1 MIWLRRIIALTLAL
15 TFIILSILL
24 LVIFRVNATL
34 GNPDFYND
42 QLRQADIY
50 NFIYNDAL
58 PVALEE
64 AGIGVDTS
72 EAGIN
77 IKPHLIDM
85 VEQTLPPEWL
95 QTQVELT
102 INQVVPYVW
111 GDTEGFNINIPLR
124 ERVEVAAQA
133 AKDTLH
139 KEDVFPVLYDQTIDL
154 ILDEIM
160 PDMEEMPPPF
170 ALTRDEM
177 ATILRTVLP
186 AEWALMQ
193 IDSAI
198 DEVVPYFTKDKAQ
211 FTVQIDISDRL
222 DVLEVVVADI
232 LKRPETYDYL
242 FEDMM
247 APAIK
252 QNTQEMA
259 SLPIGVTLTDDEILS
274 VVKET
279 LPLEWYQAR
288 VTDIVGQI
296 FAYLKGTEENLD
308 VVIPLADRKPAM
320 AQALGKLADQ
330 KLESLIDSLPVCT
343 TGQLIDLILNP
354 PLDSLPE
361 CRPLDISYQELKGLL
376 GIDISI
382 IIAPFIDM
390 WIPDQWVLSDAEL
403 RQAFGGEDDEDFL
416 RQARELVQE
425 GLTYTNED
433 LRADLEADYETMED
447 IRQQIADGFIFT
459 EKELRDWMRGQ
470 GDEQLQTFD
479 SVRSGLGTARQ
490 WRLVAWFIP
499 VLMLLA
505 VGALGGRGWRSK
517 LIWAAAV
524 LAIMAIITYLI
535 FGPLFSAMVQPR
547 IDDAVMPAVSQA
559 EGLQALMAGKG
570 ITIAQNAIA
579 SFVGGIKSQ
588 ALGLL
593 VASLLLLVVGVFW
606 PIWPR
611 IWTRIRRAW
620 SLVGT
625 KIGGKT

>member
-1 MIWLRRIIALTLAL
+1 MIWLRRIIALPLAL
-15 TFIILSILL
+15 TFIILVILL

-42 QLRQADIY
+42 QLRQADVY
-50 NFIYNDAL
+50 NFVYKDVL
-58 PVALEE
+58 PAALEE
-64 AGIGVDTS
+64 AGISDDTS

-77 IKPHLIDM
+77 IKPYIIDV

-95 QTQVELT
+95 QVQVEQS

-111 GDTEGFNINIPLR
+111 GDTESFKVNVPLKD
-124 ERVEVAAQA
+124 RVEALAQT

-139 KEDVFPVLYDQTIDL
+139 KEEVFPVFYDQTIDL
-154 ILDEIM
+154 MLDKIT
-160 PDMEEMPPPF
+160 PDMEEMPLPF

-186 AEWALMQ
+186 ADWALMQ

-211 FTVQIDISDRL
+211 FTIQVDIADRL
-222 DVLEVVVADI
+222 DALEVVVVDI
-232 LKRPETYDYL
+232 LKKPETYDYL
-242 FEDMM
+242 FEEIM

-252 QNTQEMA
+252 QNTQELA
-259 SLPIGVTLTDDEILS
+259 SLPFGVTLTDDEILA

-296 FAYLKGTEENLD
+296 FAYLRGDEESLD
-308 VVIPLADRKPAM
+308 VVIPIADRKPAM

-354 PLDSLPE
+354 PLDNLPE
-361 CRPLDISYQELKGLL
+361 CRPIDMTYQELKGLL

-382 IIAPFIDM
+382 IIAPLVDIG
-390 WIPDQWVLSDAEL
+390 IPDQWVLSDAEL
-403 RQAFGGEDDEDFL
+403 RQVFGGGDDGDFL
-416 RQARELVQE
+416 SQAQELVQE
-425 GLTYTNED
+425 GLTYTDED
-433 LRADLEADYETMED
+433 LRADLGTDYETMED
-447 IRQQIADGFIFT
+447 FRRQIADGFLFT
-459 EKELRDWMRGQ
+459 EKELRDRLRSQ

-479 SVRSGLGTARQ
+479 SVRSALGTVRQ
-490 WRLVAWFIP
+490 WSLVVWLIP

-524 LAIMAIITYLI
+524 LAIMAIIAYII

-547 IDDAVMPAVSQA
+547 IDDALLPVVSQA
-559 EGLQALMAGKG
+559 EDFQALVVGKG
-570 ITIAQNAIA
+570 ITIVQNAIA

-588 ALGLL
+588 ALGILG
-593 VASLLLLVVGVFW
+593 ASLVLIGVGIAW
-606 PIWPR
+606 PFLAK
-611 IWTRIRRAW
+611 IRQR
-620 SLVGT
+620 
-625 KIGGKT
+625 

>member
-1 MIWLRRIIALTLAL
+1 MIWLRRIIALPLAL
-15 TFIILSILL
+15 TFIILVILL

-42 QLRQADIY
+42 QLRQADVY
-50 NFIYNDAL
+50 NFVYKDVL
-58 PVALEE
+58 PAALEE
-64 AGIGVDTS
+64 AGISDDTS

-77 IKPHLIDM
+77 IKPYIIDV

-95 QTQVELT
+95 QVQVEQS

-111 GDTEGFNINIPLR
+111 GDTESFKVNVPLKD
-124 ERVEVAAQA
+124 RVEALAQT

-139 KEDVFPVLYDQTIDL
+139 KEEVFPVFYDQTIDL
-154 ILDEIM
+154 MLDKIT
-160 PDMEEMPPPF
+160 PDMEEMPLPF

-186 AEWALMQ
+186 ADWALMQ

-211 FTVQIDISDRL
+211 FTIQVDIADRL
-222 DVLEVVVADI
+222 DALEVVVVDI
-232 LKRPETYDYL
+232 LKKPETYDYL
-242 FEDMM
+242 FEEIM

-252 QNTQEMA
+252 QNTQELA
-259 SLPIGVTLTDDEILS
+259 SLPFGVTLTDDEILS

-296 FAYLKGTEENLD
+296 FAYLRGDEESLD
-308 VVIPLADRKPAM
+308 VVIPIADRKPAM

-354 PLDSLPE
+354 PLDNLPE
-361 CRPLDISYQELKGLL
+361 CRPIDMTYQELKGLL

-382 IIAPFIDM
+382 IIAPLVDIG
-390 WIPDQWVLSDAEL
+390 IPDQWVLSDAEL
-403 RQAFGGEDDEDFL
+403 RQVFGGGDDGDFL
-416 RQARELVQE
+416 SQAQELVQE
-425 GLTYTNED
+425 GLTYTDED
-433 LRADLEADYETMED
+433 LRADLGTDYETMED
-447 IRQQIADGFIFT
+447 FRQQIADGFLFT
-459 EKELRDWMRGQ
+459 EKELRDRLRSQ

-479 SVRSGLGTARQ
+479 SVRSALGTVRQ
-490 WRLVAWFIP
+490 WSLLVWLIP
-499 VLMLLA
+499 ALMLVA

-524 LAIMAIITYLI
+524 LAIMAIIAYII

-547 IDDAVMPAVSQA
+547 IDDALLPVVSQA
-559 EGLQALMAGKG
+559 EDFQALVVGKG
-570 ITIAQNAIA
+570 ITIVQNAIA

-588 ALGLL
+588 ALGILG
-593 VASLLLLVVGVFW
+593 ASLVLIGVGIAW
-606 PIWPR
+606 PFLAK
-611 IWTRIRRAW
+611 IRQR
-620 SLVGT
+620 
-625 KIGGKT
+625 

>member
-50 NFIYNDAL
+50 NFIYDDAL

-111 GDTEGFNINIPLR
+111 GDTEGFKVNIPLK

-198 DEVVPYFTKDKAQ
+198 DEVVPYFTKDKEQ
-211 FTVQIDISDRL
+211 FTVQVDISERL
-222 DVLEVVVADI
+222 DALETVVADI
-232 LKRPETYDYL
+232 LNRPETYDYL
-242 FEDMM
+242 LEDVV

-252 QNTQEMA
+252 QKIQEVTP
-259 SLPIGVTLTDDEILS
+259 LPIGMVLTNGEILQAMRQ
-274 VVKET
+274 V
-279 LPLEWYQAR
+279 LPLDWYQLQ

-296 FAYLKGTEENLD
+296 FAYLKGEQETLE
-308 VVIPLADRKPAM
+308 VVIPLADRKPVA
-320 AQALGKLADQ
+320 ASVLGDLADQ
-330 KLESLIDSLPVCT
+330 KLESLMDSLPPCT
-343 TGQLIDLILNP
+343 AAQLLDLLLNP
-354 PLDSLPE
+354 PLNSLPE
-361 CRPLDISYQELKGLL
+361 CRPLDMSYAELKQLL
-376 GIDISI
+376 GIDIGVVI
-382 IIAPFIDM
+382 GLAVAM
-390 WIPDQWVLSDAEL
+390 LIPDQWVFTEADLH
-403 RQAFGGEDDEDFL
+403 QALGGEGDEDVL
-416 RQARELVQE
+416 GQAREWVE
-425 GLTYTNED
+425 KGLTYTDED
-433 LRADLEADYETMED
+433 LRANLGADYDIMED
-447 IRQQIADGFIFT
+447 IRQWIADGVNFT
-459 EKELRDWMRGQ
+459 ERELHDWIRSAGD
-470 GDEQLQTFD
+470 GNADEQLQTFD
-479 SVRSGLGTARQ
+479 NVRSWLGTARD
-490 WRLVAWFIP
+490 WKMVVWVIP
-499 VLMLLA
+499 ILLLLA
-505 VGALGGRGWRSK
+505 IGFLGGRRWNSK
-517 LIWAAAV
+517 LLWAAAV
-524 LAIMAIITYLI
+524 LGIMAIIAYI
-535 FGPLFSAMVQPR
+535 VFGPLFSALVQPR
-547 IDDAVMPAVSQA
+547 IGEALMQAVGQA
-559 EGLQALMAGKG
+559 EGLPALLVGKG
-570 ITIAQNAIA
+570 VTIVQNATV
-579 SFVGGIKSQ
+579 SFIGGIKSQ
-588 ALGLL
+588 ALILL
-593 VASLLLLVVGVFW
+593 GVSLVLIVLGCVW
-606 PIWPR
+606 PIWLR
-611 IWTRIRRAW
+611 RRAR
-620 SLVGT
+620 SRE
-625 KIGGKT
+625 